1 MFPKDFL
8 WGAASAAYQ
17 VEGAYNTDGKKPST
31 WDVWTKIPGKTFNGT
46 NGDIAADHYHRYKED
61 VSLMKEMGLKTYRFS
76 LSWTRILNDG
86 EINKKGLEFYH
97 NLIDMLLENEIEP
110 MVTMY
115 HWDLPDALES
125 QYGGWLSPNIV
136 NDFLKYAKVCFDA
149 FHKKVKYWIV
159 MNEPNIFT
167 HQGYIL
173 GTHPPGH
180 KDNMNEFLTS
190 YHNTALAH
198 AQTVALYKNGNYEK
212 GMIGSSI
219 ALTPS
224 YPRSNSPEDLS
235 ANQKYMDLNF
245 NWFTEIYYKG
255 HYPKWAFE
263 YYSKQGYIDFEINA
277 QDLELL
283 KSSAKLSDFI
293 GINYYQSTTIADNP
307 LDDAVGI
314 KMFNTDGVK
323 REFEESGVPG
333 IYKNVENKS
342 IEYTDWNW
350 VVDPNGLTHALKIL
364 HKNYNLPIII
374 SENGLG
380 AFDKMIDGKVHD
392 TYRIDFIE
400 KHIEAVA
407 AALKENVNVISY
419 CVWSFTDLLSWLNG
433 YQKRYGMVH
442 IDFDNPAL
450 PRTKKDS
457 FYWYQNFIERAT
469 K

>member
-1 MFPKDFL
+1 
-8 WGAASAAYQ
+8 
-17 VEGAYNTDGKKPST
+17 
-31 WDVWTKIPGKTFNGT
+31 
-46 NGDIAADHYHRYKED
+46 
-61 VSLMKEMGLKTYRFS
+61 
-76 LSWTRILNDG
+76 
-86 EINKKGLEFYH
+86 
-97 NLIDMLLENEIEP
+97 
-110 MVTMY
+110 
-115 HWDLPDALES
+115 
-125 QYGGWLSPNIV
+125 
-136 NDFLKYAKVCFDA
+136 
-149 FHKKVKYWIV
+149 
-159 MNEPNIFT
+159 
-167 HQGYIL
+167 
-173 GTHPPGH
+173 
-180 KDNMNEFLTS
+180 
-190 YHNTALAH
+190 
-198 AQTVALYKNGNYEK
+198 
-212 GMIGSSI
+212 
-219 ALTPS
+219 
-224 YPRSNSPEDLS
+224 
-235 ANQKYMDLNF
+235 
-245 NWFTEIYYKG
+245 
-255 HYPKWAFE
+255 
-263 YYSKQGYIDFEINA
+263 
-277 QDLELL
+277 
-283 KSSAKLSDFI
+283 
-293 GINYYQSTTIADNP
+293 
-307 LDDAVGI
+307 
-314 KMFNTDGVK
+314 MFNTDGVK